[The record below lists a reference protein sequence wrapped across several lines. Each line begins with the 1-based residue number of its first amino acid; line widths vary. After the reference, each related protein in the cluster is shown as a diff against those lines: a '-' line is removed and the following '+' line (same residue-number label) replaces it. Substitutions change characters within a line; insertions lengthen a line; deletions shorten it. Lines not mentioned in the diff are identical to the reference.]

1 METVKNK
8 VGIIFSA
15 VLLSAFIF
23 ITIFFICNGAF
34 LTESIDFAIVNEKVE
49 IINEKEINPAVVL
62 CFVVL
67 FIMAIYYLYRSLSWK
82 LEYDDSSFSVAYENI
97 DCIEYKKIVSVVH
110 YKAYRY
116 KSSIDEF
123 IINYIGLPEFG
134 YEEGVQ
140 KAIIKYC
147 PHNNDMR
154 CFFSFMK
161 DKNPKIEF
169 SSEKAGSDGIE
180 KDDFDFFLD
189 A

>member
-1 METVKNK
+1 MLDH
-8 VGIIFSA
+8 
-15 VLLSAFIF
+15 LLFLFPYRYYPSILFYAFF
-23 ITIFFICNGAF
+23 
-34 LTESIDFAIVNEKVE
+34 
-49 IINEKEINPAVVL
+49 
-62 CFVVL
+62 
-67 FIMAIYYLYRSLSWK
+67 SLSVNSI
-82 LEYDDSSFSVAYENI
+82 LIGPFDSSSFSVAYENI

-123 IINYIGLPEFG
+123 IINYIWLPEFG

-180 KDDFDFFLD
+180 KDDFDFFLVIKASASSLD
-189 A
+189 FEQIKKELDYLFKKTLLEAVNEIEWRCFSFEETQRNC